1 MIDEIAIG
9 IGAVALAVSLLWF
22 FFGKKE
28 AEQASPTGEGVQEA
42 VESASG
48 NQATHEES
56 PIEGGPGE
64 RLASSTLSIQGMT
77 CAACVMAIEKALMRT
92 QGVQSAAVNLASER
106 ATIAYDPLAGSRGR
120 DDRGGTGGGV
130 RGQSSLVHRGG
141 QRGAGTRAGAAPASA
156 HPQSSPGSPDSGVP
170 VHRRQWRSL

>member
-28 AEQASPTGEGVQEA
+28 AEQASPTGEGVREA

-48 NQATHEES
+48 NRATHEES

-106 ATIAYDPLAGSRGR
+106 ATIAYDPRLAAEDEMIEAVQAVGYGAKAA
-120 DDRGGTGGGV
+120 
-130 RGQSSLVHRGG
+130 SSIEEANAEQERERARHLRLLTLKVAL
-141 QRGAGTRAGAAPASA
+141 GAR
-156 HPQSSPGSPDSGVP
+156 
-170 VHRRQWRSL
+170 